1 MTSGGVSSPSTS
13 KCLKCPEK
21 GKKKKQKQKIAV
33 FVGSVHVMLTN
44 VQSWGMRYF
53 CPNKYD
59 KKEYCNNPDG
69 M

>member
-1 MTSGGVSSPSTS
+1 MSAHPAPVSVLSV
-13 KCLKCPEK
+13 LKKEK
-21 GKKKKQKQKIAV
+21 KKQKIAV

-44 VQSWGMRYF
+44 VQSWGLRYF

-59 KKEYCNNPDG
+59 KKEYCNNPDE